1 MIKYTVYYNDDRAE
15 IISDKKLSGE
25 ELAKKI
31 GCDVE
36 DLVQVE
42 IDDAR

>member
-25 ELAKKI
+25 ELAYKI
-31 GCDVE
+31 GCDE
-36 DLVQVE
+36 ADLVQVE
-42 IDDAR
+42 IEDAE

>member
-15 IISDKKLSGE
+15 VISDTKLTGE
-25 ELAKKI
+25 ELAEII

-42 IDDAR
+42 LEDAD

>member
-15 IISDKKLSGE
+15 VISDTKLTGE
-25 ELAKKI
+25 ELAERI

-42 IDDAR
+42 LEDAD

>member
-15 IISDKKLSGE
+15 VISETKLTGE
-25 ELAKKI
+25 ELAERI

-42 IDDAR
+42 IEDA